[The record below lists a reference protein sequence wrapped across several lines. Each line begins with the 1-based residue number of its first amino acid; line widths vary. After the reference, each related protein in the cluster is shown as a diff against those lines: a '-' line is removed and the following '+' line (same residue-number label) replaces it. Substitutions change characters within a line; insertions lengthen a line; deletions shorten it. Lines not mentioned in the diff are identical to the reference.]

1 MLVALVL
8 DKPLATAKAL
18 VDDAPALVEEIMR
31 IMKNKQSHPVIAQM
45 VKPDVRDDLPISAE
59 GKQPSKTSRPTWV
72 SVQDVVLN
80 KPKDRPRNQV
90 NRSQSSA
97 TFTTHKQQRE
107 MSLLMSLWFLLT
119 CHSLTQN
126 RCGVAC

>member
-97 TFTTHKQQRE
+97 TFTTHKQ
-107 MSLLMSLWFLLT
+107 
-119 CHSLTQN
+119 
-126 RCGVAC
+126 